1 MNKKE
6 NIGRLFILL
15 VAGINILVQT
25 AIKASVWYHYY
36 HPHIKT
42 LFWEKGHW
50 FILFIY
56 FITLFLFSH
65 VYGGLRIDQ
74 MKKDELLFSQVLSTL
89 CANFIFYLIICLLT
103 YGFPTIFP
111 LLIATLADILFIIL
125 WLKLIFFAYLK
136 LFPPCD
142 ALLIYGE
149 DTNSNPA
156 VKLQSRSDKFHI
168 KESIGISSKGLHDF
182 SRLEGYQTIV
192 LWDIPNG
199 VRSDL
204 LKHCYGKNIQIY
216 SVPKISDVII
226 AGAKPVHYFDT
237 PLLLLHSNPL
247 TLEQLACKRLID
259 ICLSSLLLLICFPI
273 MLITALCIKCY
284 DRGPIL
290 YKQIRC
296 TRNEREFNIYK
307 FRSMVVEAEKD
318 GIARLS
324 SKYDNRI
331 TPIGKII
338 RKLRIDE
345 LPQLFNILK
354 GDMSFVGPRP
364 ERPEILKEYKKDLPE
379 FEYRTKIKAG
389 LTGYAQIYGKYNTT
403 PYDKL
408 KLDLNYIQ
416 SYTLLLDFELIIL
429 TIKILFIPESTEGI
443 GENQITP
450 ITKSKR

>member
-6 NIGRLFILL
+6 NISRLFILL
-15 VAGINILVQT
+15 AVGINILIQT
-25 AIKASVWYHYY
+25 AVKASVWYSYY

-65 VYGGLRIDQ
+65 VYGGLKIDQ
-74 MKKDELLFSQVLSTL
+74 LKKDELLFSQILSTL

-103 YGFPTIFP
+103 YGFPTLLP
-111 LLIATLADILFIIL
+111 LLGATLVDVLFIVLWFKLILFI
-125 WLKLIFFAYLK
+125 YLK

-149 DTNSNPA
+149 DTHSDPTM
-156 VKLQSRSDKFHI
+156 KLLSRSDKFHV
-168 KESIGISSKGLHDF
+168 KETISINSSTFHSF
-182 SRLEGYQTIV
+182 NRLEYYQTII

-204 LKHCYGKNIQIY
+204 LKYCYGKNVQIY

-237 PLLLLHSNPL
+237 PLLLLRSNPL
-247 TLEQLACKRLID
+247 TLEQLACKRFLD
-259 ICLSSLLLLICFPI
+259 ICLAMLLILISSPI
-273 MLITALCIKCY
+273 MLITALLIKCF

-296 TRNEREFNIYK
+296 TIHEKEFNIYK
-307 FRSMVVEAEKD
+307 FRSMVVDAEKD

-324 SKYDNRI
+324 SLCDNRI

-364 ERPEILKEYKKDLPE
+364 ERPEILTEYKKDLPE
-379 FEYRTKIKAG
+379 FEYRTKIRAG

-416 SYTLLLDFELIIL
+416 SYSLLLDIELIIL

-443 GENQITP
+443 GADQITP
-450 ITKSKR
+450 VTKSER